1 MPVTRD
7 EDFKKLVLNIQN
19 DPTVPASIKQQAQEA
34 LASGPAYIGDRW
46 IYRIV
51 VSVLGAAVLIT
62 ICAGFALAF
71 LGSQNYKM
79 PPELVALGSAAVGAL
94 AGLLAPAPHQGGG

>member
-1 MPVTRD
+1 MAKE
-7 EDFKKLVLNIQN
+7 EDFSKLLQSIQN
-19 DPTVPASIKQQAQEA
+19 DPNVPAGIKQQAQET
-34 LASGPAYIGDRW
+34 LLSGPAYIGDRW

-51 VSVLGAAVLIT
+51 VIVLGLAVLIT
-62 ICAGFALAF
+62 IGGGFGLAF

-94 AGLLAPAPHQGGG
+94 AGLLAPAPQQRNG

>member
-1 MPVTRD
+1 MAK
-7 EDFKKLVLNIQN
+7 EDDFRKLLQNIQN
-19 DPTVPASIKQQAQEA
+19 DPNVPAGIKQQAQDA
-34 LASGPAYIGDRW
+34 LVSGPAYIGDRW

-51 VSVLGAAVLIT
+51 VLVLGAAVLIT
-62 ICAGFALAF
+62 IGGGFGLAF

-79 PPELVALGSAAVGAL
+79 PAELVALGSAAVGAL

>member
-1 MPVTRD
+1 VARD
-7 EDFKKLVLNIQN
+7 EEFKKLVQNIQN
-19 DPTVPASIKQQAQEA
+19 DPNVPASIKQQAQEA
-34 LASGPAYIGDRW
+34 LFSGPAYIGDRW

-51 VSVLGAAVLIT
+51 VIVLGLAVLIT
-62 ICAGFALAF
+62 IGGGFGLAF
-71 LGSQNYKM
+71 IGSANYKM